1 MILWPGEMASASV
14 RTRILDSALSCFIEF
29 GYDQTTIARIRERS
43 EVTNGALFHHF
54 PSKEAIADALYVEAL
69 TSFQTGL
76 WDLLAR
82 KPRSVRAAVRG
93 VLAHQVAWTEAHVD
107 RARFLYMRGHVNWDS
122 PAGAELA
129 ARNRSLAD
137 AYRDWM
143 SPLVRNGQVRP
154 MSMVMAT
161 AIVGGP
167 AHAIARRWLA
177 GELREPLSAYLD
189 ELVDAAAAALSGTPA
204 SGSRQ
209 LPALPRAGRVRIELI
224 AEDGSVLGEGEALAD
239 LTAPPT
245 PPETRRR
252 SRTRGPATAPPSPPA
267 APPARR

>member
-1 MILWPGEMASASV
+1 MASASV

-69 TSFQTGL
+69 GSFQEGL

-82 KPRSVRAAVRG
+82 KPRSARSAVRV
-93 VLAHQVAWTEAHVD
+93 VLAHQLAWTEAHSD
-107 RARFLYMRGHVNWDS
+107 RARFLYMRGHVDWDT

-137 AYRDWM
+137 AYREWM
-143 SPLVRNGQVRP
+143 APLVRNGQVRP

-177 GELREPLSAYLD
+177 GDLREPLSAYLD
-189 ELVDAAAAALSGTPA
+189 ELVDAAAAGLSGTPA

-209 LPALPRAGRVRIELI
+209 PPELPRAGRLRIELV
-224 AEDGSVLGEGEALAD
+224 AEDGSVLAEGEALAD
-239 LTAPPT
+239 LTAPPSSPDT
-245 PPETRRR
+245 HRR
-252 SRTRGPATAPPSPPA
+252 SRTR
-267 APPARR
+267 ARGRERRPGRNRHVDAGDRARGL

>member
-1 MILWPGEMASASV
+1 MASASV

-29 GYDQTTIARIRERS
+29 GYDQTTIARIRQRS

-69 TSFQTGL
+69 TMFQAGL

-82 KPRSVRAAVRG
+82 KPRSLRSAVRG
-93 VLAHQVAWTEAHVD
+93 VLAHQLAWTEAHAD
-107 RARFLYMRGHVNWDS
+107 RARFLYMRGHVDWDS

-143 SPLVRNGQVRP
+143 APLVRSGQVRP

-177 GELREPLSAYLD
+177 GELRDPLSAYLG

-209 LPALPRAGRVRIELI
+209 PPELPRSGRVRIELI
-224 AEDGSVLGEGEALAD
+224 AEDGSVLAEGEALAD

-245 PPETRRR
+245 PPEMRRR
-252 SRTRGPATAPPSPPA
+252 SRTRGPGTAASSPPA
-267 APPARR
+267 ASPARQ

>member
-1 MILWPGEMASASV
+1 MVLWPSEMPASV

-69 TSFQTGL
+69 GSFQEGL

-82 KPRSVRAAVRG
+82 RPRSVRAAVRG
-93 VLAHQVAWTEAHVD
+93 VLAHQLAWTDAHAD
-107 RARFLYMRGHVNWDS
+107 RARFLYMRGHIDWDS

-137 AYRDWM
+137 AYREWM
-143 SPLVRNGQVRP
+143 APLVRSGQVRP
-154 MSMVMAT
+154 MSMMMAT

-177 GELREPLSAYLD
+177 GDLREPLGAYLD
-189 ELVDAAAAALSGTPA
+189 ELVDAAAAALSGTPV
-204 SGSRQ
+204 SGSR
-209 LPALPRAGRVRIELI
+209 PSPELPRAGRLRLELV
-224 AEDGSVLGEGEALAD
+224 AEDGSVLATGEALAE
-239 LTAPPT
+239 LTAPGPS
-245 PPETRRR
+245 PETRRR
-252 SRTRGPATAPPSPPA
+252 SRTHGSGAAAPSPPA
-267 APPARR
+267 GSRVRR